1 MALLGSAPIPKALL
15 ALSLPTMGPVTQIL
29 SVGILFAQPVADV
42 LSAMVTVL
50 MALHLHKEL
59 GAVTNC
65 RKKEIKNHG

>member
-1 MALLGSAPIPKALL
+1 
-15 ALSLPTMGPVTQIL
+15 MGPVTQIL

-42 LSAMVTVL
+42 LSAMMTVL

-59 GAVTNC
+59 GVVTNC